1 VRFLR
6 ALGAPLLTL
15 LVGGF
20 LTLWMVRSAPGY
32 GSDASEL
39 DGRRSAES
47 VAALRAANRASQPLL
62 KAYVDYV
69 QRLAHGDLGIS
80 RAWGLPVAGLL
91 SQGALVTAKS
101 AGAGLLFGWFAAV
114 ALAFGGSIHG
124 VRHVA
129 AASRALSSVCL
140 CVPAPALAI
149 VSCLLLREAGPEIR
163 VALTV
168 AVLIAARTL
177 LSSIP
182 IIEAAAREG
191 HVLHA
196 RARGVG
202 MLRLSLN
209 HILRRAAPALAAL
222 LAAALPLAFAI
233 AVPVETV
240 CNLPGAGQLAWLAA
254 QKRDMPLLTAMTMAL
269 LTLTLLASALA
280 RSLSRT
286 GAGFVERRA
295 V

>member
-1 VRFLR
+1 MRFLR
-6 ALGAPLLTL
+6 AIGAPLLTL
-15 LVGGF
+15 LAGGF

-32 GSDASEL
+32 DSDASEL

-47 VAALRAANRASQPLL
+47 VAALRAANGASPPIL

-69 QRLAHGDLGIS
+69 QHLAHGDLGIS
-80 RAWGLPVAGLL
+80 RAWGRPVAELL
-91 SQGALVTAKS
+91 SQRSLITAES
-101 AGAGLLFGWFAAV
+101 AGVGLFFGWFAAV
-114 ALAFGGSIHG
+114 ALSFAGSMHG
-124 VRHVA
+124 MRPMA
-129 AASRALSSVCL
+129 AAGRALSAVCL

-149 VSCLLLREAGPEIR
+149 VCCLLLRNASAEIR

-182 IIEAAAREG
+182 IIEAAGREG

-196 RARGVG
+196 RARGVT

-209 HILRRAAPALAAL
+209 HVLRRAAPALAAL
-222 LAAALPLAFAI
+222 LAAALPLAFAV

-240 CNLPGAGQLAWLAA
+240 CNLPGAGQLAWIAA
-254 QKRDMPLLTAMTMAL
+254 QKRDLPVLTAMTMAL
-269 LTLTLLASALA
+269 LTLTLLTGTLTRSFSRA
-280 RSLSRT
+280 R
-286 GAGFVERRA
+286 AGIAERSG